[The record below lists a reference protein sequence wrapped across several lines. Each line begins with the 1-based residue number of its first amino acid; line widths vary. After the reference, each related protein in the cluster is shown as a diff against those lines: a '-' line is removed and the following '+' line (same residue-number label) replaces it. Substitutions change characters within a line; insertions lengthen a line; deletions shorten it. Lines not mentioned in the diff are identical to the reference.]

1 MNMVSHRAA
10 NAYQRA
16 RDCAPQPWMM
26 VMLLKGVNDHLIKA
40 RNAFTSG
47 HRGECA
53 TCIGK
58 AMSILQGLR
67 KNLRPEIAARL
78 TGLLDRFYVANLL
91 LISNL
96 MRNGFDEAVFARI
109 KKNMEIMQDA
119 WASLQDLEDSDD

>member
-26 VMLLKGVNDHLIKA
+26 VMLLKGVNDHLFKA

-53 TCIGK
+53 SRIGK